1 LHRTDTNS
9 LNTRE
14 FSSTLN
20 TSSSNN
26 NNQNL
31 QNNTS
36 NSNSSNNNNNN
47 TSNNI
52 SINSIN
58 NTNNSNM
65 TSLITNNQLTN
76 INNNLNKITVFWE
89 NSSNK
94 LILFNDW
101 NDGFNEW
108 HPMHPYPPLKSYL
121 ISLNKRRNAKHRI
134 EIEFDEQLGL
144 YLPTFKIIQKQLQ
157 LQQQLQHQQ
166 QEQLQQLQQQS
177 LNTYHHHV
185 SAYSSQN
192 HPSTRLIKELHKL
205 VNANNTNTVCTF
217 SSSFSSL

>member
-1 LHRTDTNS
+1 MHRTDTNS

-20 TSSSNN
+20 TSSSSSNNNN
-26 NNQNL
+26 NNQNP

-36 NSNSSNNNNNN
+36 NSNSSNNNNN

-76 INNNLNKITVFWE
+76 INSINKITVFWE

-157 LQQQLQHQQ
+157 LQQQQQHQQ

-205 VNANNTNTVCTF
+205 VNANNTNTVCIF
-217 SSSFSSL
+217 SS